1 MFMLMIWFQGIWL
14 PQHGYSFTDTPLWA
28 GIYMIPFTLGFVIAG
43 PLSGKLS
50 DRYGARPFATGGM
63 LLAAA
68 TYALMMTFPANF
80 SYLPFGAVMLFS
92 GIGGGLFASPNTSSI
107 MNSVPARDR
116 GAASGMRV
124 TFAST
129 GMPLS
134 MGLFF
139 TLLVGGL
146 NSKVPAAMLKGL
158 VANGVPASSAAALSH
173 VPPLGYVFAAFLGYN
188 PLKTL
193 LGPAVLSHLSAAQ
206 AAHLTS
212 RAFFPQLIGPAF
224 VSSLGIILGVAVV
237 MSLVAA
243 VASAFRGG
251 KFVHV
256 DEESKAQ
263 RHIARGGRH
272 HGPAAS
278 GAAPVASGA
287 APAASGAV
295 PAASGAAPAAGSS
308 GAALGSAAPAEPQ
321 PVSGK

>member
-1 MFMLMIWFQGIWL
+1 
-14 PQHGYSFTDTPLWA
+14 
-28 GIYMIPFTLGFVIAG
+28 
-43 PLSGKLS
+43 
-50 DRYGARPFATGGM
+50 M

-80 SYLPFGAVMLFS
+80 NYLPFGAVMLFS

-124 TFAST
+124 TFAQT

-139 TLLVGGL
+139 TLLVSGL
-146 NSKVPAAMLKGL
+146 NTKVPAAMLKGL

-206 AAHLTS
+206 AANLTS

-224 VSSLGIILGVAVV
+224 VGSLSIILGFAVV
-237 MSLVAA
+237 MSLIAA

-272 HGPAAS
+272 HGPA
-278 GAAPVASGA
+278 V
-287 APAASGAV
+287 SGAV
-295 PAASGAAPAAGSS
+295 PAAGTVAPAASGSTT
-308 GAALGSAAPAEPQ
+308 AASSAAPAEPQ
-321 PVSGK
+321 PVPGK